1 MKLEAKAAK
10 EDRARILAEKDQ
22 LAKQVAKMLSK
33 ETQYKHE
40 IRSQEIQVNKLKE
53 QVQARLHKDKHKIA
67 SAPDSGDFY
76 AAANYNSNFSFGNQ
90 PDQDFSLMMVQKL
103 EQQSA
108 LLRDENFAFRNC
120 LKTVQREMI
129 ELVKFG

>member
-53 QVQARLHKDKHKIA
+53 
-67 SAPDSGDFY
+67 
-76 AAANYNSNFSFGNQ
+76 
-90 PDQDFSLMMVQKL
+90 
-103 EQQSA
+103 
-108 LLRDENFAFRNC
+108 
-120 LKTVQREMI
+120 
-129 ELVKFG
+129 